1 MQNKKKYLSAIIIS
15 DFKMNPKSVEY
26 YRIIFVPIWK
36 LNSNLLFVTIED
48 LKQTTLKDWIASKES

>member
-15 DFKMNPKSVEY
+15 DFKMSPKSVEY

-48 LKQTTLKDWIASKES
+48 LKQTTLKD